1 MSKKE
6 NPVSRIQRYRTK
18 VGPGGRVVIPA
29 ELRRALEIEIGDE
42 VILYSEDGELR
53 LYTHAMAIERAQQLV
68 RKYVPEG
75 VNLADELIADRR
87 REAAQEE
94 AEAREWRLRNR
105 ASKAAAE

>member
-1 MSKKE
+1 MSKKAI
-6 NPVSRIQRYRTK
+6 PVSRIQRYRTR

-42 VILYSEDGELR
+42 VILYSKDGELR
-53 LYTHAMAIERAQQLV
+53 LYTHAMAIERAQELV

-94 AEAREWRLRNR
+94 AEAAEWRLSHEKPDIN
-105 ASKAAAE
+105 